1 MIDWHHT
8 MANSRFSPFLN
19 QSFAYAVV
27 GATTNADKYGYRVL
41 KDLAGAGFNV
51 IGVNPKYTGIDG
63 TPVYPTVAD
72 IPEKPD
78 VLSVVVPP
86 EVGLTILDEAK
97 AAGISKLW
105 FQPGA
110 ESQAIRDKAKALGLD
125 IVTDGS
131 CIMVERKKIE

>member
-1 MIDWHHT
+1 
-8 MANSRFSPFLN
+8 MADSRFSPFLN
-19 QSFAYAVV
+19 RSFTYAVV
-27 GATTNADKYGYRVL
+27 GATTNTDKYGYRVL

-63 TPVYPTVAD
+63 IPVYPTVAD

-110 ESQAIRDKAKALGLD
+110 ESQAIQDKAKLLGLD
-125 IVTDGS
+125 IMADGS
-131 CIMVERKKIE
+131 CIMVERKRTKQ